1 MGACCVALQVKE
13 MLSRNR
19 PALDALT
26 AALLD
31 KEHLHGAA
39 VYEVL
44 EPHLTDADRVARE
57 EAAKELAFI

>member
-1 MGACCVALQVKE
+1 MLVQVKE

-31 KEHLHGAA
+31 KEHLQGDA
-39 VYEVL
+39 VYAVL
-44 EPHLTDADRVARE
+44 EPHLSDADRLARE
-57 EAAKELAFI
+57 EAAKTPAFL

>member
-1 MGACCVALQVKE
+1 

-26 AALLD
+26 AALLE

-39 VYEVL
+39 VYDVL
-44 EPHLTDADRVARE
+44 EPHLTDADRLARE
-57 EAAKELAFI
+57 EAAKEIAFI